1 LDAIRDDGGAQSY
14 PPSWRDALDFLESVR
29 GQAET
34 LQLDRS
40 DGQPVRLIVMCEA
53 AGKAVAPSLC

>member
-1 LDAIRDDGGAQSY
+1 MTMAVRSPNRRHGAM
-14 PPSWRDALDFLESVR
+14 LDFLESVR

-34 LQLDRS
+34 LRLDRS

-53 AGKAVAPSLC
+53 AGKAVGPSLC

>member
-1 LDAIRDDGGAQSY
+1 MAVRSPNRRHGAM
-14 PPSWRDALDFLESVR
+14 LDFLESVR

-34 LQLDRS
+34 LRLDRS

-53 AGKAVAPSLC
+53 AGKAVGPSLC